1 MKFQLKRFENM
12 HPSNPF
18 APAVFSQSP
27 FDARAKTICEHLKKR
42 KMFRR
47 NAPVC
52 PSLSFH
58 LFLTIA
64 RGRLKNN
71 KNPRQQNDVTSRI
84 KTYSAA
90 NGQNVFGNSC
100 YVTFA
105 RSLSSTLSL
114 FFSSRAFTKTQRT
127 RIFSYF
133 LSTHAAAEQL
143 SRFAS
148 ALAQE

>member
-1 MKFQLKRFENM
+1 M

-52 PSLSFH
+52 PSLFFH

-114 FFSSRAFTKTQRT
+114 FFLLVPSQKRRGQEYLAIFCQRMQPQNNFRALQAHWLRNEFP
-127 RIFSYF
+127 
-133 LSTHAAAEQL
+133 
-143 SRFAS
+143 
-148 ALAQE
+148 